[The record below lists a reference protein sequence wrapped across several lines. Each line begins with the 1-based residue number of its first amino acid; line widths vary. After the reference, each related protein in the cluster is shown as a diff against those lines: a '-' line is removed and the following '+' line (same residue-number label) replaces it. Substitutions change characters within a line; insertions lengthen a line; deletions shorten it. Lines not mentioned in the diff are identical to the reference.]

1 MMPSLW
7 ASVRIDSVPDGD
19 QSSKLD
25 WYDLEHSTTVGKSM
39 GLEERLITS
48 VWGQLVVG
56 EGGGGGDGLP
66 TTNIV

>member
-1 MMPSLW
+1 
-7 ASVRIDSVPDGD
+7 
-19 QSSKLD
+19 
-25 WYDLEHSTTVGKSM
+25 M
-39 GLEERLITS
+39 GLEEWLITS